1 MGACFTSLYA
11 AMAREPT
18 KTELYR
24 LCHEIGNLLALGR
37 AGTSNT
43 LIPDKRQ

>member
-1 MGACFTSLYA
+1 MVACSTSLYA

-24 LCHEIGNLLALGR
+24 LCHEMGNLLAPGR
-37 AGTSNT
+37 VGTSNT
-43 LIPDKRQ
+43 LMPDKGH